1 MNSVAS
7 HAGIFRGARI
17 SSLPTNACSNENN
30 ITFPLCYLRG
40 KWSIDRLNTTHKLV
54 KVLKCDPRVTHLTS
68 CLSFA
73 KVMQCMEYSKLWP
86 SLTFAALIVTLTRG
100 YKAFPLF
107 HADRVII
114 GLPCSQGQF
123 SRIWKVQCRL
133 AKLGKRMLFSVEQVF
148 VGRDEIRAPIKT
160 PAWEAMK
167 SRLLSSFLP
176 TWACSLKV
184 GWKLC
189 WSQILGIS
197 SVTGQNHSFCF
208 ILC

>member
-30 ITFPLCYLRG
+30 ITFPLCYLCG

-86 SLTFAALIVTLTRG
+86 SLTFAALIVTLIRG
-100 YKAFPLF
+100 YKAFPVF

-114 GLPCSQGQF
+114 GLPCSQF
-123 SRIWKVQCRL
+123 NFPE
-133 AKLGKRMLFSVEQVF
+133 LGKYNVDWLSLGKECCSQLSRCL
-148 VGRDEIRAPIKT
+148 
-160 PAWEAMK
+160 WEGTK
-167 SRLLSSFLP
+167 YELP
-176 TWACSLKV
+176 
-184 GWKLC
+184 
-189 WSQILGIS
+189 
-197 SVTGQNHSFCF
+197 
-208 ILC
+208 

>member
-17 SSLPTNACSNENN
+17 SSLPSNACSNENN
-30 ITFPLCYLRG
+30 ITYPLCYLRG
-40 KWSIDRLNTTHKLV
+40 KWSIDRPNMTHKLV
-54 KVLKCDPRVTHLTS
+54 KVLRCDPRVTHLTS

-86 SLTFAALIVTLTRG
+86 SLTFAALIVTLIRG
-100 YKAFPLF
+100 YKAFPVF

-114 GLPCSQGQF
+114 GLPSSQGQF

-148 VGRDEIRAPIKT
+148 VGKDEIRAPIKT

-167 SRLLSSFLP
+167 SRLLSSFFTNLGLFFE
-176 TWACSLKV
+176 SGLKTMLKSNP
-184 GWKLC
+184 W
-189 WSQILGIS
+189 
-197 SVTGQNHSFCF
+197 H
-208 ILC
+208 